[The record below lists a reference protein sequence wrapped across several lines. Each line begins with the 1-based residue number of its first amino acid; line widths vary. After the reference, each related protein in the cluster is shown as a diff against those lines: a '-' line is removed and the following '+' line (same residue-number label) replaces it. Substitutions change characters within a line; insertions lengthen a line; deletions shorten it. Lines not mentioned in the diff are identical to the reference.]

1 MFARATCR
9 IVSKAS
15 QLAVK
20 AWLLT
25 AAMLTVA
32 SAAEYPNR
40 PIRYIVPSAAG
51 SAADVIARLIST
63 ELVKQMGQ
71 QVVVDNRPGAT
82 GSIAYEVL
90 VRSAPDG
97 YTVAHGTTNMPI
109 LRTLFPR
116 LTYDPD
122 KDMQRVVHFITAPNL
137 LAVTPSLPVKSVQE
151 LIQNAR
157 ANPGKLFFGSTGNG
171 TSMHLSGELFKMMTG
186 THIVHVPYKAVTQA
200 LTEMI
205 GGQLHMIFDNMGS
218 MVPNVRAGR
227 LRGLGVTSLK
237 RSPAVPE
244 LPTLAES
251 GLPGFEIT
259 VWSGFVVPAGV
270 AKPIVARL
278 NAQTNIALTVPAV
291 KQRLDSLGY
300 EAVGGTPQQ
309 FDAFVKNEV
318 VKWADV
324 IKRSGVKFD

>member
-1 MFARATCR
+1 MFARVPCR
-9 IVSKAS
+9 MVSKAGH
-15 QLAVK
+15 LAVK
-20 AWLLT
+20 AWLFT

-32 SAAEYPNR
+32 SAADYPQR

-51 SAADVIARLIST
+51 SAADVIARLVAT

-90 VRSAPDG
+90 VRSSPDG
-97 YTVAHGTTNMPI
+97 YTVAHGTTNMPV
-109 LRTLFPR
+109 LRALFPR

-137 LAVTPSLPVKSVQE
+137 LAVTPSLPVKSVKE
-151 LIQNAR
+151 LIQHAR

-171 TSMHLSGELFKMMTG
+171 TSIHLSGELFKMMTG
-186 THIVHVPYKAVTQA
+186 TDIVHVPYKAVQQA

-205 GGQLHMIFDNMGS
+205 GGQLHMMFDNMGT

-237 RSPAVPE
+237 RSSAVPE

-259 VWSGFVVPAGV
+259 VWSGFVAPAGV
-270 AKPIVARL
+270 AKQIVARL
-278 NAQTNIALTVPAV
+278 NAETNIALTVPAL
-291 KQRLDSLGY
+291 KQKLDSLGY
-300 EAVGGTPQQ
+300 EAVGGTPEQ

>member
-1 MFARATCR
+1 MFARVPCR
-9 IVSKAS
+9 MVSKAS
-15 QLAVK
+15 QLTVK
-20 AWLLT
+20 AWLFT
-25 AAMLTVA
+25 AATLMVA

-40 PIRYIVPSAAG
+40 PVRYIVPSAAG
-51 SAADVIARLIST
+51 SAADTIARLVAT

-97 YTVAHGTTNMPI
+97 YTVAHGTTNMPV
-109 LRTLFPR
+109 LRALFPR

-122 KDMQRVVHFITAPNL
+122 KDMQRVVQFITAPNL
-137 LAVTPSLPVKSVQE
+137 LAVTPSLPVKSVKE
-151 LIQNAR
+151 LIQHAR

-171 TSMHLSGELFKMMTG
+171 TSIHLSGKLFKMMTG
-186 THIVHVPYKAVTQA
+186 TNIVHVPYKAVQQA
-200 LTEMI
+200 LTDMI
-205 GGQLHMIFDNMGS
+205 GGQLHMMFDNMGT
-218 MVPNVRAGR
+218 MVPTVRAGR

-237 RSPAVPE
+237 RSSAVPE

-278 NAQTNIALTVPAV
+278 NAETNIALTVPAV
-291 KQRLDSLGY
+291 KQKLDSLGY
-300 EAVGGTPQQ
+300 EAVGGTPEQ

-324 IKRSGVKFD
+324 IKRSAVKFD